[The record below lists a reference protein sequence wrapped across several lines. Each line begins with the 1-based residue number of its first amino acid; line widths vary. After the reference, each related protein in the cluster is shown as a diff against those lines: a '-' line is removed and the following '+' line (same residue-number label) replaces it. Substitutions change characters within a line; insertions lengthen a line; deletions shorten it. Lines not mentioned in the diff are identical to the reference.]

1 MTIKKKPKVKSVGTV
16 DFNVNT
22 ESGKLAY
29 NRALNASKR
38 AGAKT
43 DKAKDAATTEELHG
57 AGNRRVKEAK
67 GSKTNKNK
75 VNWKAA
81 GEALTAG
88 AKVAG
93 HMADKHKEANAGL
106 SSSSAYGNF
115 GAGQAYDTRPHTA
128 TRKLNKETDNW
139 EY

>member
-1 MTIKKKPKVKSVGTV
+1 MTRGKRGGGSGNNFKKKPSMKTWKAPSAKS
-16 DFNVNT
+16 NKPS
-22 ESGKLAY
+22 SGDPKTWPKRNPKTGKSTTPYEDEA
-29 NRALNASKR
+29 ANAAAAR
-38 AGAKT
+38 R
-43 DKAKDAATTEELHG
+43 KA
-57 AGNRRVKEAK
+57 
-67 GSKTNKNK
+67 
-75 VNWKAA
+75 NWEAA

-88 AKVAG
+88 GKVAG